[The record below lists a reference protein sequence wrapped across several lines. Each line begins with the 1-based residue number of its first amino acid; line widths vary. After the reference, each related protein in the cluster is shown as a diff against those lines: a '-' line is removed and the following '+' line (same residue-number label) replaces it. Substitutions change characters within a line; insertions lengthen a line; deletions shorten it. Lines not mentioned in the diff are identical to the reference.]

1 LQARI
6 RKTVP
11 AANAEAVAGAERIA
25 CIFSAKYS
33 ATAQAAGTFPVR
45 VVLMRRAGAR
55 RWIKVR
61 EANAE
66 MLAAGARSAGP
77 EDARKARERLPVAEE
92 IVRRIIATGRA
103 HLDRADAPP
112 LALGPA
118 RGARIAWTLAEDGTQ
133 RPSLEFER
141 SEDRRAPAAQSE
153 TRRGDILGRTQ
164 RRRRLSCRGYRAAL
178 RAAEPIGARLAGGR
192 CGVHRGP
199 APAPP
204 PARHAA

>member
-77 EDARKARERLPVAEE
+77 EDAVIGRFMQVHARTASERLPVAEE

-112 LALGPA
+112 LALSA
-118 RGARIAWTLAEDGTQ
+118 
-133 RPSLEFER
+133 
-141 SEDRRAPAAQSE
+141 
-153 TRRGDILGRTQ
+153 
-164 RRRRLSCRGYRAAL
+164 
-178 RAAEPIGARLAGGR
+178 
-192 CGVHRGP
+192 
-199 APAPP
+199 
-204 PARHAA
+204 